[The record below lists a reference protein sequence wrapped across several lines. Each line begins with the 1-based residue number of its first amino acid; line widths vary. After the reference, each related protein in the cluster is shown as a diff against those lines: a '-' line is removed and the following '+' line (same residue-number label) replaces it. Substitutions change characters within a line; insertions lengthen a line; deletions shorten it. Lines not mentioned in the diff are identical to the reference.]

1 MGSTVRDNKFSK
13 LKMGIKLNVFG
24 IILLVNMFLF
34 VFENLFLKIIINGK
48 DAIY

>member
-1 MGSTVRDNKFSK
+1 
-13 LKMGIKLNVFG
+13 MGIKLNVFG